1 MSTAFDEQT
10 DYYATHFT
18 GLDLSRHV
26 LAARTYE
33 ECTFTG
39 CNFSEATLS
48 GCKLLD
54 CGFEDC
60 NLSLAKVS
68 HTRFRAVTF
77 AGCKLVGINWTS
89 AAWQRLA
96 TAAALEFR
104 DCILNDSSFL
114 GLALQELVVEHCK
127 ARDVDW
133 RDANLSGAKLCH
145 TDLTHA
151 LFSRTNLSGA
161 DLTGAVGYDID
172 VLNNA
177 VRGARFSRDEAV
189 RLLLGLEIEL
199 AD

>member
-1 MSTAFDEQT
+1 MSTAFDAGL
-10 DYYATHFT
+10 DYFSKHFT
-18 GLDLSRHV
+18 GLDLSRCV
-26 LAARTYE
+26 LGARSYE
-33 ECTFTG
+33 ECVFTA
-39 CNFSEATLS
+39 CNFSDATLAS
-48 GCKLLD
+48 CKLLD
-54 CGFEDC
+54 CGFFDC
-60 NLSLAKVS
+60 NLSLAKVA

-77 AGCKLVGINWTS
+77 TGCKLVGINWTS

-96 TAAALEFR
+96 TAAPLEFR
-104 DCILNDSSFL
+104 DCILNDGSFL

-133 RDANLSGAKLCH
+133 RDANLTGANLRH

-161 DLTGAVGYDID
+161 DLTGATGYDID
-172 VLNNA
+172 VLNND
-177 VRGARFSRDEAV
+177 VRHARFSRDEAV